1 MAAVRRAITAAPGAP
16 PAPTDLA
23 YCARPM
29 PTPAVRRAARLR
41 PAALPE
47 TALTALGAARAG
59 APGPASTVAAPA
71 VPAARAGSAP
81 RRRHRPAASRAAT
94 DRRAAT
100 RRSSP
105 CAHWRAP
112 GEPAPAR
119 ARQRAAPPA
128 PAEPAMRP
136 AAPRAPAAPAAT
148 GPPLQSRFE
157 AITPE
162 ESGGECYRRGGSIE
176 DLPRYVD
183 EHNDWRWLRGYCGA
197 AGIAFTRQA
206 DHGRK
211 GTSDDPVQSRR

>member
-71 VPAARAGSAP
+71 VPA
-81 RRRHRPAASRAAT
+81 SRAAT

-128 PAEPAMRP
+128 PEVPAATAPAAAAAEPAMRP